1 MVVWLFGNPDVWHV
15 PCGCKVCFPSIGE
28 GSFAVLKTQAGRNQT
43 MANKVTILI
52 ADRNP
57 NVREF
62 LKREM
67 EAENHRVI
75 LADDAKTLLKAAFE
89 FHPVDILV
97 IDPDLPDMEPSDIIT
112 KLKCRTPPLPV
123 VIHALPE
130 GEIDCRGFSSSIF
143 IEKGSRSIEV
153 IKRIIRDIITER
165 AL

>member
-1 MVVWLFGNPDVWHV
+1 MT
-15 PCGCKVCFPSIGE
+15 E
-28 GSFAVLKTQAGRNQT
+28 
-43 MANKVTILI
+43 KVTILI

-67 EAENHRVI
+67 SAENYRVI
-75 LADDAKTLLKAAFE
+75 LADDGKTLLKKAFE
-89 FHPVDILV
+89 SHPVDILI
-97 IDPDLPDMEPSDIIT
+97 IDPDLPDMESSDIIS
-112 KLKCRTPPLPV
+112 KLKNRVPPLPV

-130 GEIDCRGFSSSIF
+130 GDVDCRGFCSSIF

-153 IKRIIRDIITER
+153 IKKTIRDIITEQ

>member
-1 MVVWLFGNPDVWHV
+1 
-15 PCGCKVCFPSIGE
+15 
-28 GSFAVLKTQAGRNQT
+28 
-43 MANKVTILI
+43 MAKKVTILI

-67 EAENHRVI
+67 TAENYQVI
-75 LADDAKTLLKAAFE
+75 LADDAKTLLKMAFE
-89 FHPVDILV
+89 SQPVDIL
-97 IDPDLPDMEPSDIIT
+97 IFDPDLPDMEPAEIIS
-112 KLKCRTPPLPV
+112 KLECRTPPLPV

-130 GEIDCRGFSSSIF
+130 AEIDYCGCSSSIF

-153 IKRIIRDIITER
+153 IKRIIRDIITVR